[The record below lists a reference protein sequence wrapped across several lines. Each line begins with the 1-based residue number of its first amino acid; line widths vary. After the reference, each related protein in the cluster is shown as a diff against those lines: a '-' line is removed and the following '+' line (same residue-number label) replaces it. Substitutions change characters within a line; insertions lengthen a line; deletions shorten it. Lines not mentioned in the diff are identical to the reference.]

1 MSHLGYLRGRP
12 TPPSGTPGVLARLRG
27 ALRPLALSELA
38 LRGARPAAPVRLV
51 IARDV
56 SGSMTQFAAARE
68 AALDELVAWAPSNL
82 RATDQ
87 LGVLDFAE
95 DARWALRP
103 TSVADLAV
111 HGARRRP
118 TNLDGGG
125 TAWRPVL
132 DRVQALGD
140 HPGRVSLWLVSDGEY
155 PDYPESADAAQ
166 RRLLDAGVQSMPLLV
181 PSQSAVIPDAW
192 LDVFPGQPSVS
203 FEGLDGPATAVAFA
217 HALAAVTGQRLVR
230 VAARPGTEEVA

>member
-1 MSHLGYLRGRP
+1 MSHLGYLRGRR
-12 TPPSGTPGVLARLRG
+12 TPPAGAPGVLTRLRG

-38 LRGARPAAPVRLV
+38 LRGARPAAPIRLV
-51 IARDV
+51 IARDA

-82 RATDQ
+82 RPTDQ
-87 LGVLDFAE
+87 IGVLDFAE
-95 DARWALRP
+95 EARWALRP
-103 TSVADLAV
+103 MSVADLSV

-140 HPGRVSLWLVSDGEY
+140 HPGRVSLWLISDGEY
-155 PDYPESADAAQ
+155 PDYPKSADAGQ
-166 RRLLDAGVQSMPLLV
+166 RMLLDAGVQSMPLLV
-181 PSQSAVIPDAW
+181 PSQSAVVPGVW
-192 LDVFPGQPSVS
+192 LDIFPGQPSLS
-203 FEGLDGPATAVAFA
+203 FEGLDGHATAVAFA

-230 VAARPGTEEVA
+230 VA